1 MIFHDVTQ
9 WSPEWFRMRLG
20 VATASNFH
28 KIITPITG
36 KLSKSA
42 ETYASSLVGEMITG
56 ENAEKFQSYWM
67 ERGGAM
73 EAAAASSYEIITG
86 LTLDRGGFITNDEM
100 TAGASPDR
108 RVRGDKSGLI
118 VGGVEIKCPSPE
130 VHIENLKRAIKHGAI
145 DPFYIPQVQGQILF
159 GEFEFVDWFSYHP
172 EMPPAHIRTYRDYEY
187 CEKLKEALGALLD
200 MVNETI
206 YLFKTIGFDVPARP
220 IVMMRE
226 QELRKDNS
234 EIPEYLMAG

>member
-9 WSPEWFRMRLG
+9 GSPEWKRMRLG
-20 VATASNFH
+20 LATASCFH
-28 KIITPITG
+28 KIITPQKG
-36 KLSKSA
+36 ELSKSA
-42 ETYASSLVGEMITG
+42 EHYASALVGEMITG
-56 ENAEKFQSYWM
+56 ENTENFQSYWM

-73 EAAAASSYEIITG
+73 EAAASSSYEIITG
-86 LTLDRGGFITNDEM
+86 LTLDRGGFITNDDM
-100 TAGASPDR
+100 TIGASPDR
-108 RVRGDKSGLI
+108 RVRGDNGLI
-118 VGGVEIKCPSPE
+118 IGGVEIKCPSPE
-130 VHIENLKRAIKHGAI
+130 THIENLKRAIKHGAI
-145 DPFYIPQVQGQILF
+145 DPSYIPQVQGQILF

-172 EMPPAHIRTYRDYEY
+172 EMPPAHIRTYRDDVY
-187 CEKLKEALGALLD
+187 CQKLEKALDDFIGI
-200 MVNETI
+200 VNETI